1 MSKVLKSSNKFLM
14 SGGRWLTREYVP
26 PPPPPPTRYVHLNQS
41 TGGTISA
48 SPMSGVDGDTV
59 TLSNTPSTNYTF
71 NGYSVNGAT
80 LYSGN
85 KFDFSGS
92 DVTCS
97 ASWTYTPQILIDATY
112 LTYFNSP
119 TPKNTSSIYT
129 WTDNPVICV
138 PSNTP
143 VFTNHMATGYTYSST
158 SKIDNQLVQLDGNY
172 SGKTGIRSN
181 IPEVGRMYTIGRT
194 TYSSMGLDTHF
205 EYPNPDNSK
214 VFKSMVFRFKVD
226 LSSALVGNYEVANFA
241 TRAGYSNLCHLACW
255 YDKSRKMGM
264 EFYIPSL
271 DRESVQQTLTL
282 YNGAKYPSTRSYTY
296 EDDKNRHVTLPG
308 TTKNVWHQC
317 AIVYDNGDCLN
328 LFVDGVLYLSCIVGA
343 NICHGIGCEGQNYY
357 GDNNTPAY
365 ITEFL
370 LTNYDIRT
378 SPTTCMTWDTPL
390 I

>member
-26 PPPPPPTRYVHLNQS
+26 PPPPPPTRYVYINQS

-59 TLSNTPSTNYTF
+59 TLSNTPDTNYTF
-71 NGYSVNGAT
+71 DGYTVNGAT
-80 LYSGN
+80 LYDGN

-97 ASWTYTPQILIDATY
+97 ASWTYTPQILLDAVY

-143 VFTNHMATGYTYSST
+143 VSNNHMATGYTYSS
-158 SKIDNQLVQLDGNY
+158 SRLNNQLVQLDGNY
-172 SGKTGIRSN
+172 SGKTGIESDL
-181 IPEVGRMYTIGRT
+181 PEVNHMYKIGST
-194 TYSSMGLDTHF
+194 TYSSMGLDAHF
-205 EYPNPDNSK
+205 AFEGTNAYK
-214 VFKSMVFRFKVD
+214 QYKSLVFRFKVD
-226 LSSALVGNYEVANFA
+226 LSSAITGNYAIAKYGTRLSYANL
-241 TRAGYSNLCHLACW
+241 YHLDCW
-255 YDKSRKMGM
+255 YDRSSNMGL
-264 EFYIPSL
+264 ELYIGDLDKEASL
-271 DRESVQQTLTL
+271 QSLTL
-282 YNGAKYPSTRSYTY
+282 YNGAKYPTTRSYSFDTIKKHY
-296 EDDKNRHVTLPG
+296 VTLPG

-317 AIVYDNGDCLN
+317 AIVYDEGYQNF
-328 LFVDGVLYLSCIVGA
+328 FVDGVLYASWLGGNDKCY
-343 NICHGIGCEGQNYY
+343 GIGCEGSNDYGRNY
-357 GDNNTPAY
+357 TPAY

-390 I
+390 V